1 MTVLIIL
8 FLIFLGIVLLLL
20 EFAVVPGI
28 TIAGIG
34 GVLLLGASIYLAF
47 DTYGIWAGI
56 ATTAFVLI
64 AAPLLVLRFFRSTT
78 GKKMVLESE
87 ISGRVDQIDENTIR
101 IGDEGITVGRLAPT
115 GKVRINNLTMEGK
128 AITGFIDQQVAVRVV
143 EVLKTQV
150 IVEPIN

>member
-1 MTVLIIL
+1 MTILIIL

-20 EFAVVPGI
+20 EFAVIPGI

-47 DTYGIWAGI
+47 DTYGVLAGI
-56 ATTAFVLI
+56 ITTAFVLLVS
-64 AAPLLVLRFFRSTT
+64 PLLVVRFFKSRA
-78 GKKMVLESE
+78 GKRMVLESE
-87 ISGRVDQIDENTIR
+87 ISGRVEQIDENTIHP
-101 IGDEGITVGRLAPT
+101 GDEGITIGRLAPT
-115 GKVRINNLTMEGK
+115 GKVRINNQTMEGK
-128 AITGFIDQQVAVRVV
+128 SIVGFIDQQVPVRVV